1 MKKTIL
7 FSVLAM
13 LCLFFRATAQSKS
26 TSNPQMITGKVTDE
40 QGLPLPGATVQLLQ
54 TKVVA
59 VTGKDGD
66 FQVAG
71 VNVNGTLLVSFIGY
85 NSLQYPFKLSDG
97 QQLLIQLK
105 PSANALDEVQVIA
118 YGKTTKRYNTGN
130 VTSVTAA
137 DIEKQPV
144 SNVLAALEGR
154 VPGMVISQTSGVP
167 GSSFSVQIRG
177 QSALD
182 PSLSKND
189 PLFVIDGVPFESGN
203 AATNQINSAANNPT
217 SISSGGLSPLNTINP
232 ADIESIEVLK
242 DADATAIYGSRA
254 ANGVIL
260 ITTKKGKAG
269 DTKVNVSV
277 NSGISKIGR
286 SVNLLNTQQYV
297 AMRKEAFANDGVTIS
312 NNSGDPGFAPDITLW
327 DTNRYT
333 DLKKLLIGNTA
344 HATDAQVSVSGGNVS
359 TQFLIGGGYHRE
371 TTVYPGDFADAI
383 ASLHFNINHT
393 STDKRFN
400 LLFSGMYAND
410 NNQLPRYDLTRYI
423 NLPPNIK
430 LYDSSGKLAWQ
441 DAGILY
447 SSLGNND
454 IINPLSLLQEKYRSI
469 NANLL
474 GNLQLSYKILP
485 SLVLR
490 SSLGYNTFRSDEST
504 TRPSAAIDPNS
515 GELPSSGFA
524 SSNTR
529 NWIIEPQ
536 LEYTR
541 VTTNDKLSVLL
552 GNTYQDKSGS
562 TSALYGSNYN
572 SDLLLNSIA
581 AAPVITASNDL
592 MQYRYTAF
600 FGRINYQLHDKYILN
615 ISGRRD
621 GSSRFAPENRWANF
635 GAVGVAWIF
644 SAEPVVKMIFP
655 FLSFGKL
662 RGSYGRTG
670 NDQIGDYKFLNLWS
684 NTVNTYN
691 GLSGLYPKALYNPDY
706 SWEINKKL
714 EAALE
719 LGFLNDDILFSAAYY
734 NNRSSNQLI
743 SYSLPTQTGFFN
755 VVRNFPGLVSN
766 TGWELTLTTRNIHQ
780 KDFTW
785 TTAFNITIPQNKLLA
800 FPGLSTSSY
809 ASRYVIGQSLNLIN
823 ALKYTGVDP
832 KTGVYT
838 FEDKNKDGQ
847 LTTDDYQVQGNLD
860 PKFYGGLQNNL
871 TYKQFDLSFFF
882 EFRKQTGLSYLKQ
895 LAFTP
900 PGWIYNQPDLVLNR
914 WQQPSDVK
922 PVQQYTSGYTNAYIA
937 IAQLTNSNGIY
948 TDASFIRLKNVALA
962 YRLPANWLSRYH
974 ISNCRIYLQAQ
985 NLLTITNYKGAD
997 PETQNFYILP
1007 PLRSIV
1013 GGIQFNF

>member
-7 FSVLAM
+7 LSVLAM
-13 LCLFFRATAQSKS
+13 LWLFFKANAQH
-26 TSNPQMITGKVTDE
+26 TNPAALSSITGKVTDE
-40 QGLPLPGATVQLLQ
+40 QGLPLPGATVQLLS
-54 TKVVA
+54 TKA
-59 VTGKDGD
+59 IAITGKEGEFRISVTGTS
-66 FQVAG
+66 
-71 VNVNGTLLVSFIGY
+71 GTLSVSFIGY
-85 NSLQYPFKLSDG
+85 TALKYPFNLSDG
-97 QQLLIQLK
+97 TLLIRLK
-105 PSANALDEVQVIA
+105 PAANSLDEVQVIA

-154 VPGMVISQTSGVP
+154 VPGMVVSQTSGVP
-167 GSSFSVQIRG
+167 GSSFHVQIRG

-182 PSLSKND
+182 ATLSSND

-203 AATNQINSAANNPT
+203 TATNQINSAANNPT
-217 SISSGGLSPLNTINP
+217 SISSGGLSPLNAINP

-254 ANGVIL
+254 ANGVVL
-260 ITTKKGKAG
+260 ITTKKGKVG
-269 DTKVNVSV
+269 ETKTNFLV
-277 NSGISKIGR
+277 NSGISTIGS
-286 SVNLLNTQQYV
+286 SVRLLNTQQYV
-297 AMRKEAFANDGVTIS
+297 AMRKEAFANDGLTIS
-312 NNSGDPGFAPDITLW
+312 NNPGDPGFAPDITLW

-344 HATDAQVSVSGGNVS
+344 HATDAQATVSGGNNN

-371 TTVYPGDFADAI
+371 TTVYPGDFADAR

-393 STDKRFN
+393 SADKRFS
-400 LLFSGMYAND
+400 LLFSGMYASD
-410 NNQLPRYDLTRYI
+410 NNRLPRYDLTRYI
-423 NLPPNIK
+423 NLPPNIT
-430 LYDSSGKLAWQ
+430 LYDSPGKLAWQ

-454 IINPLSLLQEKYRSI
+454 ILNPLSLLQEKYKSV
-469 NANLL
+469 NENLL
-474 GNLQLSYKILP
+474 GNLQLSYKILRN
-485 SLVLR
+485 LVFR
-490 SSLGYNTFRSDEST
+490 TSLGYNTFRSDEST
-504 TRPSAAIDPNS
+504 TRPTAAIDPNS
-515 GELPSSGFA
+515 GELPSAGFA
-524 SSNTR
+524 ASNNR
-529 NWIIEPQ
+529 NWIVEPQ
-536 LEYTR
+536 LEYSR
-541 VTTNDKLSVLL
+541 VTDKDKLSILL
-552 GNTYQDKSGS
+552 GNTYQDKTGS
-562 TSALYGSNYN
+562 TSAIYGSNYN

-581 AAPVITASNDL
+581 AAPVITAANDYV
-592 MQYRYTAF
+592 QYRYTAF
-600 FGRINYQLHDKYILN
+600 FGRINYNLHDKYILN
-615 ISGRRD
+615 ISARRD

-635 GAVGVAWIF
+635 GAIGVAWLF
-644 SAEPVVKMIFP
+644 SSESFVKNLLP

-684 NTVNTYN
+684 NTTNTYD
-691 GLSGLYPKALYNPDY
+691 GLSGLYPRALYNPNY
-706 SWEINKKL
+706 NWEINKKL
-714 EAALE
+714 EGAIE
-719 LGFLNDDILFSAAYY
+719 LGFLNDAILLTAAYY
-734 NNRSSNQLI
+734 HNRSSNQLI
-743 SYSLPTQTGFFN
+743 SYSLPVQTGFFN

-766 TGWELTLTTRNIHQ
+766 TGWEMTLTTRNFHQ

-785 TTAFNITIPQNKLLA
+785 STSFNITLPKNKLLA

-832 KTGVYT
+832 QTGIYT
-838 FEDKNKDGQ
+838 YEDKNKDGQ

-871 TYKQFDLSFFF
+871 TYGAFDLSFFF
-882 EFRKQTGLSYLKQ
+882 EFRKQTGLSYLNQ
-895 LAFTP
+895 LAYYP

-914 WQQPSDVK
+914 WQQPGNMK
-922 PVQQYTSGYTNAYIA
+922 PVQQYTAGYTNAYIA
-937 IAQLTNSNGIY
+937 MAQLTNSNAIY

-962 YRLPANWLSRYH
+962 WHLPDSWLSRYH
-974 ISNCRIYLQAQ
+974 IRDCRIYLQGQ
-985 NLLTITNYKGAD
+985 NLLTITSYKGSD

-1013 GGIQFNF
+1013 GGIQFTF